1 MNLKLAR
8 TEINAKPAEISLEK
22 LEEEVEKN
30 GQNFFYFDRENSH
43 KDLISLIEAFE
54 KKGYSVYNRTVKIG
68 LGENEYMYEVH
79 IL

>member
-22 LEEEVEKN
+22 LEEEVKKN
-30 GQNFFYFDRENSH
+30 GQIFFYFDRENSH

-54 KKGYSVYNRTVKIG
+54 KKGYSVYHRTVKIG